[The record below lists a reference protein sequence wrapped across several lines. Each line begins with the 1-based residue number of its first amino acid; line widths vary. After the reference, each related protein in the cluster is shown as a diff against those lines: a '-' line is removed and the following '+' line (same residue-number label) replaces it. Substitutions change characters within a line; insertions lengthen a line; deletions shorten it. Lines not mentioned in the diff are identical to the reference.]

1 MSTQH
6 PTDPPQPGSG
16 WPIQQV
22 EQPPKPP
29 RRKVVRFTRIWKI
42 ATVLVIGLIVV
53 GLIVGWTRAEPQEL
67 QLPDSP
73 VIAKNE
79 RQMATASKVRSA
91 QRLKEAKAEWA
102 AEARRVAREKA
113 RQAAIERERERREAA
128 AAEAAR
134 PSQAPDNPYGV
145 PQDWVPCG
153 VTGAYCPP
161 PSGPPTCPEGQNYVP
176 YAGKCVW
183 GDW

>member
-1 MSTQH
+1 VSTQY

-16 WPIQQV
+16 WPIEQV

-29 RRKVVRFTRIWKI
+29 RRKVVRFTRMWKI

-79 RQMATASKVRSA
+79 RQMATASKVRAA
-91 QRLKEAKAEWA
+91 QRLTEAKAEWA

-134 PSQAPDNPYGV
+134 PSQAPDNP
-145 PQDWVPCG
+145 
-153 VTGAYCPP
+153 
-161 PSGPPTCPEGQNYVP
+161 SGPPTCPEVQNYVP